1 MDAYSSLILRMAED
15 RIRDLRREA
24 VRDSGRRWWFRRRPA
39 SENRAASPVAP
50 RVEVIPQ
57 PDELRR
63 TA

>member
-39 SENRAASPVAP
+39 GEHIAVSPVA
-50 RVEVIPQ
+50 VQVNDAPQ

>member
-24 VRDSGRRWWFRRRPA
+24 VRDSGRRWWFRRR
-39 SENRAASPVAP
+39 RAGEDSTVSPVAP
-50 RVEVIPQ
+50 RINAAPQ
-57 PDELRR
+57 PEELRR